1 MKSKFNVD
9 KKLAAGIVCGV
20 IAAIMMSI
28 YLSDARAEALSYR
41 EDAIRQ
47 YGGETV
53 QVCVAKRDISS
64 GKTISQQDV
73 ELKTWIA
80 DLLPENAATKVEE
93 IVGQTAQQT
102 IMSNEPISKSKVG
115 AQHLEISV
123 PDGLCAVSVPSQDVQ
138 SVGGTLKPGDT
149 VNVYAVGGNVSLIG
163 QNILVLETSS
173 SGTESEKN
181 SSTFG
186 SASSRSSVT
195 WVTLAVTPDS
205 VEQLIAASKSGN
217 LYFALP
223 SESKDIDANNNA
235 NNTNNSANNIDAS
248 VQQN

>member
-1 MKSKFNVD
+1 MKPKINLD
-9 KKLAAGIVCGV
+9 KKLAAGIACG
-20 IAAIMMSI
+20 IAAAILMSI

-53 QVCVAKRDISS
+53 QVCVATHDISQ

-73 ELKTWIA
+73 ELKTWVA
-80 DLLPENAATKVEE
+80 DLLPENATTNVADV
-93 IVGQTAQQT
+93 VGQTAQQT

-115 AQHLEISV
+115 AQHLDITV

-173 SGTESEKN
+173 SGSESEK
-181 SSTFG
+181 SSSSFG
-186 SASSRSSVT
+186 SAGSRTSVT
-195 WVTLAVTPDS
+195 WVTLAVTPES
-205 VEQLIAASKSGN
+205 VEQLIASSKAGN

-223 SESKDIDANNNA
+223 SDSKEPDTNSSSNNA
-235 NNTNNSANNIDAS
+235 NNS
-248 VQQN
+248 